1 MELGIHVGY
10 AGGGM
15 SVSEQLDITKMAD
28 KLGYD
33 SVWTAEAYG
42 GDAATPL
49 AWFAG
54 QTEKIK
60 LGAAIFQMP
69 GRTPANCAMTAASLD
84 MISDGRF
91 ILGLGSSGPQVA
103 EGWHG
108 QPFAHQLQ
116 RTREYFEIVRKALAR
131 ERLEYN
137 GEIYQLPLPDG
148 LGKPLKLIV
157 SPVQEKLPIYLAA
170 IGPKNTELC
179 GEIADGWLPYLFSP
193 EHIAQ
198 LKVPLQ
204 TGADRAGRSIDD
216 VAICPTVFTV
226 IDDDLEAARNVV
238 RPLMALYIG
247 GMGARSKNF
256 YNKMACSYGFEK
268 EAKQIQDYY
277 LERKYAEAM
286 AAIPDKLIDMT
297 AMIGTR
303 DMVKDKLE
311 ALRDAGVDTLIVTPM
326 HPTEAGR
333 RTILETLTE
342 LA

>member
-15 SVSEQLDITKMAD
+15 SVSEQLDVTKMAD

-131 ERLEYN
+131 ERLEYD